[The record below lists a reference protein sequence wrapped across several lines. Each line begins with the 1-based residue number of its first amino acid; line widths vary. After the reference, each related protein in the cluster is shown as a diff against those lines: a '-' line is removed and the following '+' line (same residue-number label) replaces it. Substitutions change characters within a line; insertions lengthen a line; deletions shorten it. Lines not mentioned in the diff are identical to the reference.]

1 MHHESSKDCAWVDFN
16 VSICRTRLANQ
27 ENVGKPKT
35 KQTTKEL
42 HPLQQF
48 EAGPFSSLEKDPR
61 DEGSEQQSCQQSS
74 L

>member
-1 MHHESSKDCAWVDFN
+1 VDFN
-16 VSICRTRLANQ
+16 VSICRTRLADQ
-27 ENVGKPKT
+27 ENAGKLK
-35 KQTTKEL
+35 TKEL